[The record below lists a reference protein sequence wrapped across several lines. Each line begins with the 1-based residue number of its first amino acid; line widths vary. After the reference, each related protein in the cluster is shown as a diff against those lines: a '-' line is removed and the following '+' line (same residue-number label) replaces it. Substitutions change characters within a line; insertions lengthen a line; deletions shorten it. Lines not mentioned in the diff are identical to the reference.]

1 MEGFDLKSPQIQE
14 RLVAQN
20 DLAFSFLT
28 LLPIVPGHLLIC
40 PIRLV
45 ETFEELGFDEWQA
58 MLELQKCV
66 CQSLKKSLRAEGFN
80 FAWNQGKIAGQT
92 VPHIHLHVVPR
103 NAGDTG
109 IIDYDPR
116 VFLYRPG
123 SRAVSPRDEL
133 KEVAQLI
140 RDNLV

>member
-66 CQSLKKSLRAEGFN
+66 CQSLKKLFRAEGFN

-140 RDNLV
+140 RENLV